1 MDIQEKMIFKSR
13 EDEAK
18 ERSKKVAQELHQ
30 AARDKRIKEMLHNI
44 HHAHEKTMSED
55 TEHLGNV
62 VGLVANHDFAGATE
76 IVHDLLNQR
85 VVGALDAYK
94 QTVAK
99 NLFSP
104 VPAELEE
111 EIEQLDELDKKTLAS
126 YVNKSTNDVVNSVD
140 QAHHHLSTSHKLRE
154 KGNAKAAKQHLKMYS
169 DSIENVSKRQAGI
182 RKALDKLV
190 K

>member
-30 AARDKRIKEMLHNI
+30 AARDKKIKDMLHSI

-62 VGLVANHDFAGATE
+62 VGLVANHDFTGATE

-85 VVGALDAYK
+85 VVGALDEYK
-94 QTVAK
+94 RTVAQ

-104 VPAELEE
+104 IPRELEE
-111 EIEQLDELDKKTLAS
+111 EKDQYKFNLKDPLVRSHVLGGASISSLAQKHGISHDEAMDRVFNNKK
-126 YVNKSTNDVVNSVD
+126 KS
-140 QAHHHLSTSHKLRE
+140 K
-154 KGNAKAAKQHLKMYS
+154 
-169 DSIENVSKRQAGI
+169 
-182 RKALDKLV
+182 
-190 K
+190 

>member
-1 MDIQEKMIFKSR
+1 MTIEERKTNGR

-18 ERSKKVAQELHQ
+18 ERSTRVAQELHQ

-55 TEHLGNV
+55 TDHLGTM

-85 VVGALDAYK
+85 VVSALDGYK
-94 QTVAK
+94 KTVAQ

-104 VPAELEE
+104 IPRELEE
-111 EIEQLDELDKKTLAS
+111 S
-126 YVNKSTNDVVNSVD
+126 N
-140 QAHHHLSTSHKLRE
+140 
-154 KGNAKAAKQHLKMYS
+154 
-169 DSIENVSKRQAGI
+169 
-182 RKALDKLV
+182 
-190 K
+190 

>member
-30 AARDKRIKEMLHNI
+30 AARDKKIKDMLHSI

-85 VVGALDAYK
+85 VVGALDEYK
-94 QTVAK
+94 RTVAQ

-104 VPAELEE
+104 IPAELEE
-111 EIEQLDELDKKTLAS
+111 EVEQIEEEQIEEEQLNELNTSTMRSYLDKRGKQIRDDIAK
-126 YVNKSTNDVVNSVD
+126 YNIDKSNGRP
-140 QAHHHLSTSHKLRE
+140 KLKHF
-154 KGNAKAAKQHLKMYS
+154 KG
-169 DSIENVSKRQAGI
+169 VSKASSKIVDREYPI
-182 RKALDKLV
+182 KSEK
-190 K
+190 